1 MVQMKEQCKIPEEQN
16 EVEISL
22 PNNLPNKEF
31 KLKIIK
37 MLNKLRR
44 RMDENQKK
52 FKSYMIKGELGV
64 PAMCNGLRIQG

>member
-1 MVQMKEQCKIPEEQN
+1 MNMVQMKEQCKIPEEQN

-44 RMDENQKK
+44 RVGAHSEK
-52 FKSYMIKGELGV
+52 FNKALEITGKGV
-64 PAMCNGLRIQG
+64 PIVDQWKQV